1 MPGKGA
7 MITCIGGEGGG
18 EGVALREGGC
28 SFNIST
34 MQFAFITI
42 ISGWLFLCSK
52 GITQEKPA
60 KLSWIL
66 N

>member
-7 MITCIGGEGGG
+7 MITCIGGGVEG
-18 EGVALREGGC
+18 EALREGGC

-52 GITQEKPA
+52 GIKQEKPA